1 MTGAVESDCYSLRG
15 QRVTPLDPQYIK
27 NIAYALCHVLN
38 LKPSITKRM
47 DKFMETLGNYGIN
60 LEVVQDSEW
69 LEVANAVCDPDPKV
83 STIVVSDKLYTRI
96 CERDPHSIFI
106 LFHEIGHI
114 ILGHKPVLHYQESP
128 VTMTEDSE
136 WQADTFSEHVMK
148 VLNLS
153 FEMKQLSL
161 FK

>member
-1 MTGAVESDCYSLRG
+1 M
-15 QRVTPLDPQYIK
+15 
-27 NIAYALCHVLN
+27 
-38 LKPSITKRM
+38 
-47 DKFMETLGNYGIN
+47 
-60 LEVVQDSEW
+60 
-69 LEVANAVCDPDPKV
+69 
-83 STIVVSDKLYTRI
+83 
-96 CERDPHSIFI
+96 
-106 LFHEIGHI
+106 